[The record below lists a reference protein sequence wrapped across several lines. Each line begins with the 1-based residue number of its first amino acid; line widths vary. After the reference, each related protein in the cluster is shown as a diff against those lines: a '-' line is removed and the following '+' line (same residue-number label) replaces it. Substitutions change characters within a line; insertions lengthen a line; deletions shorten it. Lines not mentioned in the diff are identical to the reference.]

1 MTLSKENMWTL
12 VRFRPELTQL
22 FITTLLTRQ

>member
-1 MTLSKENMWTL
+1 MPSKKNIWDL

-22 FITTLLTRQ
+22 FTTTLLTRQ